1 MARFELTIAGGDK
14 LLVDHPA
21 REIGQLLAEITG
33 NEFLLF
39 TEIRDATSA
48 PSYEVI
54 VASRQLVMVRAVE
67 SASRQNTNFRPK
79 R

>member
-1 MARFELTIAGGDK
+1 MARFELTLLGGEK

-21 REIGQLLAEITG
+21 EGVTELLAAVAGKEL
-33 NEFLLF
+33 LLF

-54 VASRQLVMVRAVE
+54 VASRQIVVVRSVE
-67 SASRQNTNFRPK
+67 SASRQNTTFRPK

>member
-1 MARFELTIAGGDK
+1 MARFELTLSGGEK

-21 REIGQLLAEITG
+21 GGAAELLAAIAG
-33 NEFLLF
+33 KEFVLF

-54 VASRQLVMVRAVE
+54 VANHQIVVVRSVE
-67 SASRQNTNFRPK
+67 SASRQNTTFRAK

>member
-1 MARFELTIAGGDK
+1 VARYELTLSGGEK
-14 LLVDHPA
+14 FLVDHPA
-21 REIGQLLAEITG
+21 AAMVDLLANLEG
-33 NEFLLF
+33 KEFLLF

-54 VASRQLVMVRAVE
+54 VATRQIVVVRSVE
-67 SASRQNTNFRPK
+67 SASRQNTTFRPK